1 MIFFVWFYIF
11 QYQIILIQ
19 GELKLAKKN
28 LSMAQ
33 IDDLMKQIDENDDGK
48 LTYQEML
55 KLVNSSKKKKE

>member
-1 MIFFVWFYIF
+1 
-11 QYQIILIQ
+11 
-19 GELKLAKKN
+19 
-28 LSMAQ
+28 MAQ